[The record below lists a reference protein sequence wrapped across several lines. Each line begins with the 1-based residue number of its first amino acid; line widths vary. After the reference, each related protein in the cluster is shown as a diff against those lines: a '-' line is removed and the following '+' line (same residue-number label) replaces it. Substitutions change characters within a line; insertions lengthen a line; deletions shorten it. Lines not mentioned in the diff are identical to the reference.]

1 MNMAENAEAYRAGK
15 HPGYVTT
22 AFEGLDKSLE
32 LIAEKGTKVVINGG
46 ALNPEGLARKVDE
59 MVSVQPVAW
68 TLSH

>member
-15 HPGYVTT
+15 HPGYVAT